1 MNEIFTDELIALQ
14 SDPHFFSPQK
24 LDELKRVFDRVS
36 REAGI
41 SLNQK
46 AQRDRLATII
56 MVASAL
62 YSDEESLVKAALKAY
77 WPPGID

>member
-24 LDELKRVFDRVS
+24 LDALKRVFDRVS
-36 REAGI
+36 REAGV
-41 SLNQK
+41 SLSQK
-46 AQRDRLATII
+46 SQRDRLATII
-56 MVASAL
+56 MVASSL
-62 YSDEESLVKAALKAY
+62 YSDEETLVKAALKAY